1 MELMLL
7 IVGLVVGAA
16 DPALWIAPIIAA
28 FFSRGR
34 WWLVPLVAVIWG
46 GVLELARMQ
55 MMPGYAGERMGI
67 HLASALLNGLVV
79 LGIATAIRK
88 MRGSPRAATVDQN
101 PTEAE

>member
-7 IVGLVVGAA
+7 IVAIVVGAA
-16 DPALWIAPIIAA
+16 DPVLWIAPIIAA

-46 GVLELARMQ
+46 GVLELALSQ
-55 MMPGYAGERMGI
+55 MLPGDTGVPMGYR
-67 HLASALLNGLVV
+67 LASALLNGFVV

-88 MRGSPRAATVDQN
+88 MRGSSPAVARDQN
-101 PTEAE
+101 PTAPE